1 MEDGKSLSL
10 AAVKAKKV
18 MKTRMVRGDDR
29 LRHQD
34 RQDQRDLRM
43 MVHALPA
50 LRAGLDTVFTDSLAV
65 PFAAAPCSSWPL
77 PM

>member
-1 MEDGKSLSL
+1 MEDGKSLSP

-18 MKTRMVRGDDR
+18 MKTRMVRGDD
-29 LRHQD
+29 LPHQD
-34 RQDQRDLRM
+34 RQDQQDLRM

-50 LRAGLDTVFTDSLAV
+50 LRAGLDTVSMDSLAV

>member
-10 AAVKAKKV
+10 AAVKAKRV

-29 LRHQD
+29 LHLQD
-34 RQDQRDLRM
+34 LQDQQDLR

-50 LRAGLDTVFTDSLAV
+50 LRAGLDMVSTVSLAV
-65 PFAAAPCSSWPL
+65 QFAAAPCSSWPL